1 MSSES
6 IYAPILKKISEYKEN
21 LKDHMSTGGAKSMEE
36 YNLLVG
42 EYKCLEKIHEDI
54 LDIEQRFIND

>member
-6 IYAPILKKISEYKEN
+6 IYAPLLKKILDYKEN
-21 LKDHMSTGGAKSMEE
+21 LKDHISTGGAKSMED

-42 EYKCLEKIHEDI
+42 EFKCLEKIQEDI
-54 LDIEQRFIND
+54 LDIEKRFIND

>member
-1 MSSES
+1 MSSVS
-6 IYAPILKKISEYKEN
+6 IYAPLLKKIIDYKEN

-42 EYKCLEKIHEDI
+42 EYK
-54 LDIEQRFIND
+54 

>member
-6 IYAPILKKISEYKEN
+6 IYAPILKKIIDYKEN
-21 LKDHMSTGGAKSMEE
+21 LKDHLPTGGAKSMEE

-42 EYKCLEKIHEDI
+42 EYKCLEKIQEDI